1 MDIIQLTRQLGAAIQ
16 ADERYKSYAAAKEA
30 NDNDAALQENI
41 GEFNL
46 IRMSL
51 DKELSSETKSD
62 EKVKELNEKLRTV
75 YSAIMSSPSMI
86 AYNEAKTALDALLTD
101 INAIVSMCANGEDP
115 QTCEPSHCTGSCS
128 TCGGCH

>member
-1 MDIIQLTRQLGAAIQ
+1 MDVIELTRQLGAAIQ
-16 ADERYKSYAAAKEA
+16 ADARYKNYVAAKTA

-51 DKELSSETKSD
+51 DKELSSDNKND
-62 EKVKELNEKLRTV
+62 EKVKELNEKLRSV
-75 YSAIMSSPSMI
+75 YSAIMSTPAMI
-86 AYNEAKTALDALLTD
+86 AYNEAKTALDALLED
-101 INAIVSMCANGEDP
+101 VNAIISMSANGEDP
-115 QTCEPSHCTGSCS
+115 ATCEPSHCTGSCS